1 MNEINAAS
9 GKLIA
14 EAIDKR
20 ITSVAKQ
27 LFNNSER
34 DKTVYGIIT
43 KTNQGYFSVK
53 VNNQI
58 YNNVVSLRNAGNISV
73 GEKVTCLVPNGN
85 YSDMIILGVADGTI
99 QSGGGSGGE
108 VYDGQLTIQRNGT
121 TIGTF
126 TANSQVDKLINIS
139 VPTTAQEVGALPN
152 STLYTVALSFS

>member
-58 YNNVVSLRNAGNISV
+58 YNNVDDAKGSWGAF
-73 GEKVTCLVPNGN
+73 CLFKTG
-85 YSDMIILGVADGTI
+85 D
-99 QSGGGSGGE
+99 
-108 VYDGQLTIQRNGT
+108 
-121 TIGTF
+121 
-126 TANSQVDKLINIS
+126 
-139 VPTTAQEVGALPN
+139 
-152 STLYTVALSFS
+152 

>member
-43 KTNQGYFSVK
+43 KKPIF
-53 VNNQI
+53 
-58 YNNVVSLRNAGNISV
+58 
-73 GEKVTCLVPNGN
+73 
-85 YSDMIILGVADGTI
+85 
-99 QSGGGSGGE
+99 
-108 VYDGQLTIQRNGT
+108 
-121 TIGTF
+121 
-126 TANSQVDKLINIS
+126 
-139 VPTTAQEVGALPN
+139 
-152 STLYTVALSFS
+152 